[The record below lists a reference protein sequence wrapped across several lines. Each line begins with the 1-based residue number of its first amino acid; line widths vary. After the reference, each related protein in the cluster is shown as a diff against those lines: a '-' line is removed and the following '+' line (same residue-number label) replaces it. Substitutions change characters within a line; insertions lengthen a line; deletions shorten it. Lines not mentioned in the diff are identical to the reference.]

1 MIWILRDKLLQI
13 LFDENLGKH
22 NKYSN
27 FRDSPENWKSIM
39 SRGTIDIYEY
49 LHEKVLSEKNPQS
62 NMASKTLS
70 NQMAFGENGIEFRKC
85 RMILAIQNESQLQHA
100 KLCYPIEDK
109 DLLKDTGRLNINQ
122 ILTNIS

>member
-1 MIWILRDKLLQI
+1 
-13 LFDENLGKH
+13 
-22 NKYSN
+22 
-27 FRDSPENWKSIM
+27 M

-49 LHEKVLSEKNPQS
+49 LHEKVLSEKYQS

-85 RMILAIQNESQLQHA
+85 RMILAIQNEYQLQHA

-109 DLLKDTGRLNINQ
+109 HLLEDTGRLNINQ
-122 ILTNIS
+122 MITNIFMI

>member
-1 MIWILRDKLLQI
+1 
-13 LFDENLGKH
+13 
-22 NKYSN
+22 
-27 FRDSPENWKSIM
+27 M

-100 KLCYPIEDK
+100 KLCYPIEDQS
-109 DLLKDTGRLNINQ
+109 LLEDTGRLNINQ

>member
-1 MIWILRDKLLQI
+1 
-13 LFDENLGKH
+13 
-22 NKYSN
+22 
-27 FRDSPENWKSIM
+27 M

-49 LHEKVLSEKNPQS
+49 LHERISAEKNPQS

-100 KLCYPIEDK
+100 KLCYPIEDQS
-109 DLLKDTGRLNINQ
+109 LLEDTGRSNINQ
-122 ILTNIS
+122 MLKNIS

>member
-1 MIWILRDKLLQI
+1 MKWNI
-13 LFDENLGKH
+13 FKH
-22 NKYSN
+22 NKYSH

-49 LHEKVLSEKNPQS
+49 LHERVLSEKNPRS
-62 NMASKTLS
+62 NMASKPIA

-109 DLLKDTGRLNINQ
+109 DLLEDTGRFNINAM
-122 ILTNIS
+122 LPNIFMIN

>member
-1 MIWILRDKLLQI
+1 MIIVI
-13 LFDENLGKH
+13 NCNIFDENLGKH
-22 NKYSN
+22 NKYSH

-70 NQMAFGENGIEFRKC
+70 NQLAFGVLFTNGNVRIWGEFFVNGTRK
-85 RMILAIQNESQLQHA
+85 S
-100 KLCYPIEDK
+100 K
-109 DLLKDTGRLNINQ
+109 DMYFPMTLRET
-122 ILTNIS
+122 LTCIKKICLIIPLS